1 MDRLCSHLGYEG
13 FQSHYPVGDE
23 GIAAVVKAI
32 VASRI
37 IFSCALKP
45 HKILFYLTQTH
56 ISRETWFNPQIR
68 WTPDWSSR
76 MLKLIW
82 VNHKCLV
89 H

>member
-32 VASRI
+32 VVSRI
-37 IFSCALKP
+37 IISS
-45 HKILFYLTQTH
+45 KILIKSFYLTQTH

-82 VNHKCLV
+82 VNQSHLV